1 MMKVAFKMQLK
12 PGCKEEYR
20 KRHDA
25 IWPELQE
32 LLRHSG
38 VSDYSIFLDEA
49 THILFAVQRQSG
61 EQSSQHLGTNPI
73 VQRWW
78 AYMADLMDTHPDH
91 SPVATPLELM
101 FHMD

>member
-1 MMKVAFKMQLK
+1 MQLK

-25 IWPELQE
+25 IWPELKA
-32 LLRHSG
+32 LLKDNG
-38 VSDYSIFLDEA
+38 VSDYSIFLDEE
-49 THILFAVQRQSG
+49 TNTLFGVQQQTG
-61 EQSSQHLGTNPI
+61 EQSSQDLGALPI

-78 AYMADLMDTHPDH
+78 AYMADIMDTNDDN
-91 SPVATPLELM
+91 SPITKPLVQV

>member
-1 MMKVAFKMQLK
+1 MQLK

-25 IWPELQE
+25 IWPELKA
-32 LLRHSG
+32 LLKDNG
-38 VSDYSIFLDEA
+38 VSDYSIFLDEE
-49 THILFAVQRQSG
+49 TNILFGVQQQTG
-61 EQSSQHLGTNPI
+61 EQSSQDLGSLPI

-78 AYMADLMDTHPDH
+78 AYMADIMDTNADN
-91 SPVATPLELM
+91 SPITRPLVQV